1 METLCPNEETTWNQ
15 TKRGDLPVA
24 QGERWQVWI
33 KTIFAEFDSE
43 YYKLANSV
51 NTKCR
56 PSKLTAIPFFKII
69 IDALGKGAHCFVSF
83 FIINIEQLLSNQFP
97 IDNSLMKYFKN
108 NCEFHKI
115 VT

>member
-1 METLCPNEETTWNQ
+1 MCPKEETTSNQ

-24 QGERWQVWI
+24 QGERWQVCI
-33 KTIFAEFDSE
+33 ETIFAEFDSE
-43 YYKLANSV
+43 YYKLKLANSV

-83 FIINIEQLLSNQFP
+83 FIINIEQ
-97 IDNSLMKYFKN
+97 M
-108 NCEFHKI
+108 I
-115 VT
+115 V